1 MQKKEKHGERKMR
14 LFRYGMKKHGYGH
27 GNQPL
32 TGFYVVDRNFEIFR
46 KYFDIIV
53 YQRKLTETEC
63 HHFDLDF
70 LGEVV

>member
-1 MQKKEKHGERKMR
+1 MR
-14 LFRYGMKKHGYGH
+14 LYRYGMKKHGYGY

-32 TGFYVVDRNFEIFR
+32 TGFYVVDRNFTIFR
-46 KYFDIIV
+46 KYKDIIV
-53 YQRKLTETEC
+53 YQRKLTDKEC